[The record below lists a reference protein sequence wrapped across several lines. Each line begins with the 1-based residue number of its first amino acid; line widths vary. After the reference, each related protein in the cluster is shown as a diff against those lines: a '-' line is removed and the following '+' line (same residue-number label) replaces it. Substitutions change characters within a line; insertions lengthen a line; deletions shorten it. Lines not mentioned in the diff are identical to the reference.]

1 MFTTP
6 LVAISLYEMA
16 NNGNG
21 FINVAVLVAVVMA
34 AVNVDRLQPVIQ
46 HNSEL
51 TGAKY
56 FAEIMD
62 TENVHCFRSVAR
74 MDKETFMKL
83 NDLLRDVGGLENFM
97 YLCTGQM
104 AMIYIQ
110 VFRGYTVRIICV
122 RWQHSSD
129 TISKIVHNVSDA

>member
-21 FINVAVLVAVVMA
+21 FINVVVLVAVVMA

-62 TENVHCFRSVAR
+62 TENVHCLRSVAR

-83 NDLLRDVGGLENFM
+83 PPTSPQRCRWVRKFHLQMYRTNGDDLHPDVQRI
-97 YLCTGQM
+97 YSSHHLCAM
-104 AMIYIQ
+104 A
-110 VFRGYTVRIICV
+110 
-122 RWQHSSD
+122 
-129 TISKIVHNVSDA
+129 A